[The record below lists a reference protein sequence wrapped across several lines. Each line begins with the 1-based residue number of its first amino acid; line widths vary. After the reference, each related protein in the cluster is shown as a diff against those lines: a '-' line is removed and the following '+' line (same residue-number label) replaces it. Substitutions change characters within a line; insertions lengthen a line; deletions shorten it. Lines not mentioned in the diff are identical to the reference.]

1 MGRVGDQAMRSCLCL
16 LLALLTTTALGSWQY
31 HLEEE
36 SDSCDEEDF
45 LFDEEEEG
53 CLDREIEEKEESS
66 IASTARARSS
76 IARVSKRGKSWGEN
90 TTLKPRWTPE
100 ATVLRLLR
108 LCQEAEMVENG
119 LTPNNA
125 MLYAFTSKMKQK
137 KFQNFP
143 KIQRPRRRPTATLSA
158 VYNKSAAK
166 SLKHLKTLLLR
177 CLLERNLLDENRQ
190 QKKIVNKKT
199 QFLRFGRG

>member
-66 IASTARARSS
+66 IA
-76 IARVSKRGKSWGEN
+76 RVSKRGKSWGEN
-90 TTLKPRWTPE
+90 TILKPRWTPE

-119 LTPNNA
+119 LAPNNA
-125 MLYAFTSKMKQK
+125 MLYAFTSKMKKMKQK

>member
-31 HLEEE
+31 HLGEE
-36 SDSCDEEDF
+36 SDSCDDEDF
-45 LFDEEEEG
+45 LFDEEE
-53 CLDREIEEKEESS
+53 IEEKEE
-66 IASTARARSS
+66 SS

-90 TTLKPRWTPE
+90 TILKPRWTPE

-108 LCQEAEMVENG
+108 LCQ
-119 LTPNNA
+119 
-125 MLYAFTSKMKQK
+125 
-137 KFQNFP
+137 
-143 KIQRPRRRPTATLSA
+143 PTATLSA

-166 SLKHLKTLLLR
+166 SQKHMKTLLLR

>member
-1 MGRVGDQAMRSCLCL
+1 MG
-16 LLALLTTTALGSWQY
+16 
-31 HLEEE
+31 
-36 SDSCDEEDF
+36 DF
-45 LFDEEEEG
+45 LFDEEG
-53 CLDREIEEKEESS
+53 DCLDCQIEEKEESS
-66 IASTARARSS
+66 T
-76 IARVSKRGKSWGEN
+76 ARVSKRGRSGGEN
-90 TTLKPRWTPE
+90 TILKPRWTPE

-125 MLYAFTSKMKQK
+125 MLYAFTSKMKKMKQK

-190 QKKIVNKKT
+190 QKIVNKKT